1 MVCLLQIIIYSE
13 FYSFQPDIV
22 ITPDTM
28 KQRKKSSSE
37 EEMSEKVDN
46 QGTEKNVTS
55 DHTIDS
61 NFDTVQTS
69 ETERSEPQKSHVK
82 L

>member
-1 MVCLLQIIIYSE
+1 
-13 FYSFQPDIV
+13 
-22 ITPDTM
+22 M